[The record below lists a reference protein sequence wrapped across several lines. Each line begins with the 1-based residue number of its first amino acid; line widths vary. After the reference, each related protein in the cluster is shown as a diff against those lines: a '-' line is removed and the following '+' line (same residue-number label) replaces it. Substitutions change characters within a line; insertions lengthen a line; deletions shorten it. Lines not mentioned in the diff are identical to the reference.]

1 LQKDIPPAACATEEN
16 NKAAPG
22 VTSTGGVIEGRS
34 LGGPSALSLHQN
46 RKAENPVKRVF
57 LYVRVST
64 EEQAIHGLSIEAQT
78 IALET
83 WAKANGHK
91 VVGIY
96 TDAGVS
102 ARKPASKRQ
111 ELQRLLGDVRAG
123 KGELIVFTKLDR
135 WFRNIAEYYKV
146 QEVLEKY
153 HVDWRTIH
161 EDYDTSTASGRL
173 KINIMLSVAQ
183 DEADRASERIK
194 AINEM
199 KRQKREPLTGDCM
212 PGYKIEGKKYVK
224 DPALEAAVNGFFR
237 TYLARGSI
245 SAAMDEA
252 GRLGLKLQYHRAHK
266 MLDSTAY
273 YGRYFDAD
281 GMTPPYITKEEFEEI
296 QSMRRRVVRKSPK
309 NRIYIFSG
317 LIVCGEC
324 GGRMGGRVNTNQ
336 ESYYYNCSAHYLR
349 TAECSNR
356 INLGQKKIEAFL
368 LETIR
373 EEMDQQKAA
382 LNAVPHQ
389 KQRDYKA
396 EIAALRGK
404 IDRLKDLYVN
414 DLITLEQCKADQRIY
429 QDKIELLEKE
439 SSEQKVPNF
448 KTADRLLAS
457 GWEVVYKSLK
467 SEQKQ
472 EFWRILLKEIRI
484 YPDRHIEFD
493 LRL

>member
-1 LQKDIPPAACATEEN
+1 
-16 NKAAPG
+16 
-22 VTSTGGVIEGRS
+22 
-34 LGGPSALSLHQN
+34 
-46 RKAENPVKRVF
+46 VF

-64 EEQAIHGLSIEAQT
+64 EEQALHGLSIEAQT

-111 ELQRLLGDVRAG
+111 DLQRLLGDVRAG

-252 GRLGLKLQYHRAHK
+252 SRLGLKLQYHRAHK

-373 EEMDQQKAA
+373 EEMDRQKAA

-396 EIAALRGK
+396 EIAVLRGK

-414 DLITLEQCKADQRIY
+414 DLITLEQCKADQKIY

-448 KTADRLLAS
+448 KTADRLLTS

-484 YPDRHIEFD
+484 YPDRHIEYD

>member
-1 LQKDIPPAACATEEN
+1 M
-16 NKAAPG
+16 
-22 VTSTGGVIEGRS
+22 
-34 LGGPSALSLHQN
+34 
-46 RKAENPVKRVF
+46 KRVF

-64 EEQAIHGLSIEAQT
+64 EEQALHGLSIEAQT

-111 ELQRLLGDVRAG
+111 DLQRLLGDVRAG

-373 EEMDQQKAA
+373 EEMDRQKAA
-382 LNAVPHQ
+382 LNAIPHQ

-414 DLITLEQCKADQRIY
+414 DLITLEQCKADQKIY
-429 QDKIELLEKE
+429 QDKIALLEKE
-439 SSEQKVPNF
+439 FSEQKVPNF

-484 YPDRHIEFD
+484 YPDRHIEYD

>member
-1 LQKDIPPAACATEEN
+1 M
-16 NKAAPG
+16 
-22 VTSTGGVIEGRS
+22 
-34 LGGPSALSLHQN
+34 
-46 RKAENPVKRVF
+46 KRVF

-64 EEQAIHGLSIEAQT
+64 EEQALHGLSIEAQT
-78 IALET
+78 AALQV
-83 WAKANGHK
+83 WAQTNGHK
-91 VVGIY
+91 VVGVY

-102 ARKPASKRQ
+102 ARKPASKRP

-146 QEVLEKY
+146 QEVLEKH

-224 DPALEAAVNGFFR
+224 DPDLEDAVNGFFR

-245 SAAMDEA
+245 SAAMNEA
-252 GRLGLKLQYHRAHK
+252 ERLGLKLQYQRAHK
-266 MLDSTAY
+266 MLESTAY

-281 GMTPPYITKEEFEEI
+281 GMTPPYITKEQFETI
-296 QSMRRRVVRKSPK
+296 QTMRRRIVRKSPK
-309 NRIYIFSG
+309 NRVYIFSG
-317 LIVCGEC
+317 LVVCGEC
-324 GGRMGGRVNTNQ
+324 GKRMSGQVNTNQ
-336 ESYYYNCSAHYLR
+336 ESYYYNCHSHYLR
-349 TAECSNR
+349 CADCSNR
-356 INLGQKKIEAFL
+356 TNLSQRKIEAFL
-368 LETIR
+368 MGTIR
-373 EEMDQQKAA
+373 EKMEQQKAE
-382 LNAVPHQ
+382 LESRPRR
-389 KQRDYKA
+389 KQRDYRG
-396 EIAALRGK
+396 EITVLRGK

-414 DLITLEQCKADQRIY
+414 DIITLEQCRADQRIY
-429 QDKIELLEKE
+429 LDKIESLQKE
-439 SSEQKVPNF
+439 SSETRRPKF
-448 KTADRLLAS
+448 EEAERILSA
-457 GWEVVYKSLK
+457 GWEIVYNLLGN
-467 SEQKQ
+467 EQKQ
-472 EFWRILLKEIRI
+472 EFWRILIQEIRI
-484 YPDRHIEFD
+484 YPDRHIEYD

>member
-1 LQKDIPPAACATEEN
+1 M
-16 NKAAPG
+16 
-22 VTSTGGVIEGRS
+22 
-34 LGGPSALSLHQN
+34 
-46 RKAENPVKRVF
+46 KRVF

-64 EEQAIHGLSIEAQT
+64 EEQALHGLSIEAQT
-78 IALET
+78 AALQS
-83 WAKANGHK
+83 WAKTNGHK
-91 VVGIY
+91 VAGIY
-96 TDAGVS
+96 IDAGVS
-102 ARKPASKRQ
+102 ARKPASKRP

-153 HVDWRTIH
+153 HMDWRTIH

-199 KRQKREPLTGDCM
+199 KRQKREPLTGDRM

-281 GMTPPYITKEEFEEI
+281 GMTPPYITKEEFDMI

-309 NRIYIFSG
+309 NRVYIFSG

-324 GGRMGGRVNTNQ
+324 GKRMGGRVNTNQ
-336 ESYYYNCSAHYLR
+336 ESYYYNCQSHYTRSAD
-349 TAECSNR
+349 CSNQT
-356 INLGQKKIEAFL
+356 NLGQRKIEAFL

-373 EEMDQQKAA
+373 EKMERQKAELEA
-382 LNAVPHQ
+382 RPHQ
-389 KQRDYKA
+389 RQRDYRG
-396 EIAALRGK
+396 EIATLRGK

-414 DLITLEQCKADQRIY
+414 DLITLEQCRADQRTY
-429 QDKIELLEKE
+429 LDKIESLQKE
-439 SSEQKVPNF
+439 SSELRAPNF
-448 KTADRLLAS
+448 DTVERLLS
-457 GWEVVYKSLK
+457 TGWEVVYSKLE

-472 EFWRILLKEIRI
+472 EFWRILIQEIRI
-484 YPDRHIEFD
+484 YPDRHIEYD